1 MTPEQLKLLQ
11 RLSELGEVTIVKRSA
26 TSLVTAISEMN
37 SKALELILED
47 DISYQD
53 TTKEIFLNKVQTLFE
68 AYKKAGDTEL
78 RSYPGTCNADCTLC
92 ENYGKSGFR
101 LVGNNSANYTDL
113 IFELAGEDIKDIY
126 HCSQLK
132 TDQAIEDL
140 ANQFSIYVDA
150 DEKVTFKKTTEYWS
164 KLNAAHEAMDEIV
177 TTPPSWVDYETLCYW
192 IVKNSV
198 VNDHI
203 GGDPIFG
210 PTMKWTPFLLLFFEL
225 EHIGSFLKKNNVLLA
240 KAMSEANEKIT
251 EVEQIGWLLYYL
263 ALYEEAPFEVVYG
276 LLKKNMYYEIK
287 GKNTIYFHGP
297 EFKNAF
303 DFFEFYKE
311 HYYPLLEKYT
321 TYKMLERAEAFNDQ
335 ESQRNGID
343 ITSLRF
349 HLEKRKALE
358 EIGITIPFY
367 VEMKNELPF

>member
-1 MTPEQLKLLQ
+1 MDIAKLRLHLK
-11 RLSELGEVTIVKRSA
+11 EVY
-26 TSLVTAISEMN
+26 
-37 SKALELILED
+37 
-47 DISYQD
+47 SYQD
-53 TTKEIFLNKVQTLFE
+53 TTQEIFLNKVQTLFE
-68 AYKKAGDTEL
+68 AYKKAGDMEL
-78 RSYPGTCNADCTLC
+78 RTYPGTCNADCTLC
-92 ENYGKSGFR
+92 ENCGKSGFR
-101 LVGNNSANYTDL
+101 FVGNNSANYTDL
-113 IFELAGEDIKDIY
+113 IFDLAGDDIKDIY

-164 KLNAAHEAMDEIV
+164 RLNAAHEAMDEIV
-177 TTPPSWVDYETLCYW
+177 TSPPSWVDYETLYYW
-192 IVKNSV
+192 INKNTV

-225 EHIGSFLKKNNVLLA
+225 ERIGSFLKKQNVLLA
-240 KAMSEANEKIT
+240 KAMNEANEKLT
-251 EVEQIGWLLYYL
+251 EEERIGWILDYL
-263 ALYEEAPFEVVYG
+263 ALYEEAPYELVYG
-276 LLKKNMYYEIK
+276 LQKKNKRYEIK
-287 GKNTIYFHGP
+287 GKNTLYFHGP

-321 TYKMLERAEAFNDQ
+321 TYTMLERDEAFNDR
-335 ESQRNGID
+335 ESQRKGID

-367 VEMKNELPF
+367 METKNELPF